1 MPLLTDP
8 SGSDP
13 TRDGF
18 AKPGE
23 QRDRAKLRLAGVST
37 FRRWRLVLGTAVMAS
52 LVLVAGLLAVPA
64 RADAAPQAGLATS
77 PVALG
82 AAAAYSVL
90 GTAVT
95 SAGATVVDGDLGVS
109 PGSAVVGFP
118 PAVVH
123 GVIDAGDP
131 NAAAAATAMAAAY
144 SSAAALTPTAA
155 IAGDQNGKTL
165 DAGVYDSAAA
175 LALTGT
181 MTLDGQGNP
190 NAVFIFQI
198 NAALSAAASSNID
211 LVGDAQAANVFWQ
224 VNGAASMGA
233 SASFTGT
240 IMAVGALTL
249 GAGASL
255 DGRALSSAAVTLSDN
270 AVTMPAGPPTAA
282 ITSPLTGN
290 TYLVGQSV
298 PTSFACSDPTGPGI
312 ATCTDGSGSV
322 SPGALDTST
331 IGSDVYTVTAT
342 SSDGQTAVATIGYT
356 VVAPDTVTFVSPPT
370 SALTTNTTDSVLAQG
385 PSRDHGAI
393 TYSSTTSSVCTV
405 SPASGALYFATF
417 GNCTIVATQAA
428 DPTDSYASGT
438 AITTITVTIPDTV
451 NFVSPPT
458 PSSVVTTT
466 AIDTVLAAGTS
477 GDNGAFS
484 YSSTTLSVCTV
495 DSTSG
500 ALSFLAVGTCTIEA
514 TQATDTTDGYLSA
527 TAQTNITVN
536 SRDIVTFLSPPTSA
550 VTTATTDAVV
560 ATGTPGDAGA
570 ISYSSVTPSVC
581 SVDSLT
587 GALSFAEFGNCII
600 EASQAADAT
609 DGYAAG
615 SAETSITITI
625 PDVVTFSSP
634 PTSAVTTTTTDT
646 ILAVGP
652 PGDSG
657 AISYTS
663 LTPAVCT
670 VGATTGTLT
679 FTTFGNCIIEATQ
692 AADTTDGYP
701 SATVDTNIT
710 VTEPDAL
717 AFVSPPTPRSAVTA
731 TTTDRVLADGAP
743 GDLGVLSYTSNSPA
757 VCTVDSISGTLSYL
771 TAGSC
776 TIQATQA
783 ADAND
788 GFAVTAATTR
798 IAVTVTAADIVKF
811 VSPPKNAVT
820 TTTTDT
826 VLAAG
831 APGDTGAISYTS
843 STPAVCAVGVVSG
856 RLSFVTFGNCIITA
870 TEAADPAQGYAS
882 ANAETSITV
891 TVPDIVKFSSPP
903 TKALTTTTTDT
914 VLAVGAPGDH
924 GGISYTS
931 DTPPVCAVAV
941 VSGTLRFLTFGNCI
955 ITATQAADPTD
966 GYASAMARTGI
977 AVSRPDTVKFLSP
990 PTSAWTTTTTDTIL
1004 AAGSTDDVGPITYTS
1019 TTPSVCRVGSTTGT
1033 LSFFSVGACVIKAT
1047 QAADATDGYASGSSD
1062 TRIRVNAPGSYTVT
1076 FDGNTAT
1083 GGSTASEVRNTPG
1096 ALTANGFTR
1105 IGHTFTGWNTA
1116 SNGSGTRYAGGA
1128 MYSFGA
1134 NATLYAQWS
1143 LAVAT
1148 IPGAPTGARAIA
1160 GNAQAVVSFAA
1171 PKSDGGSSIT
1181 SYAVTA
1187 TDTTSVRRGGE
1198 ARTGAHSPITVTG
1211 LTSGDS
1217 YTFTVAA
1224 RNAVGTG
1231 PASSASKGVRVFTV
1245 PSAPR
1250 DPLAKATLAG
1260 AAEVTFSPPA
1270 TNGGESVIR
1279 YVVSA
1284 SPVCARCSGMM
1295 TTGSSATITGL
1306 TYGRRYSFSVRAE
1319 NKVGVGPASSS
1330 SASVIVELMDG
1341 YWLAARDGT
1350 VFGLGSAASL
1360 GGIRTTS
1367 GGPVVGI
1374 AGSTDGKGYFVA
1386 TAGGVV
1392 TAFGDLK
1399 SYGDLQ
1405 SKKIVRSDIVAI
1417 VATADARGYWLIG
1430 ADGEVYNFGDAAFFG
1445 DLLHLT
1451 NPVQVTDI
1459 VGMVPAVGDK
1469 GYFLL
1474 GSDGGVFAFGRVHFY
1489 GSLPGIGVRVN
1500 DIRGILPSA
1509 TGRGYVL
1516 VGVDG
1521 GAFVFGSGV
1530 QFYGSLPGRHIKV
1543 SDIVGLAL
1551 TPGDGGYYMAGS
1563 NGKVF
1568 GFGNGRVFPSPS
1580 TLGSHLPVAA
1590 IAGV

>member
-1 MPLLTDP
+1 M
-8 SGSDP
+8 G
-13 TRDGF
+13 
-18 AKPGE
+18 
-23 QRDRAKLRLAGVST
+23 
-37 FRRWRLVLGTAVMAS
+37 S
-52 LVLVAGLLAVPA
+52 LVLVAGLLAVPS
-64 RADAAPQAGLATS
+64 RADAAAQQGDRAAS

-90 GTAVT
+90 GSTAVT
-95 SAGATVVDGDLGVS
+95 SAGATVVYGDLGVS
-109 PGSAVVGFP
+109 PLSAVVGFP
-118 PAVVH
+118 PGVVH

-131 NAAAAATAMAAAY
+131 SSAAAQTALSAAY

-165 DAGVYDSAAA
+165 NAGVYNSAAA

-181 MTLDGQGNP
+181 VTLDGQGNP

-198 NAALSAAASSNID
+198 NAALSAAASADID

-240 IMAVGALTL
+240 IMAVGAITL

-270 AVTMPAGPPTAA
+270 AITMPAGPPTVT
-282 ITSPLTGN
+282 ITAPVTGT
-290 TYLVGQSV
+290 TYLLGQSV
-298 PTSFACSDPTGPGI
+298 PTSFTCADPTGPGI
-312 ATCTDGSGSV
+312 ATCTDGSGSE
-322 SPGALDTST
+322 SPGALNTST
-331 IGSDVYTVTAT
+331 IGTDVYTVTAT
-342 SSDGQTAVATIGYT
+342 SSDGQTAVASIGYT
-356 VVAPDTVTFVSPPT
+356 VISPDTVTFVSAPT
-370 SALTTNTTDSVLAQG
+370 SALTTTTTDSVLAQG
-385 PSRDHGAI
+385 PAGDHGAI
-393 TYSSTTSSVCTV
+393 AYSSTTSSVCTV

-438 AITTITVTIPDTV
+438 AVTTITVTIPDAV

-458 PSSVVTTT
+458 PNSVVTTT

-484 YSSTTLSVCTV
+484 YSSKTLSVCTV

-514 TQATDTTDGYLSA
+514 TQAADTTDGYLSA

-536 SRDIVTFLSPPTSA
+536 SPDIVTFLSPPTSA
-550 VTTATTDAVV
+550 VTTTTTDAVV
-560 ATGTPGDAGA
+560 AVGTQGDAGA

-581 SVDSLT
+581 SVNSLT
-587 GALSFAEFGNCII
+587 GALSFAQFGNCII

-646 ILAVGP
+646 ILAIGP
-652 PGDSG
+652 LGDSG
-657 AISYTS
+657 AISYSSITA
-663 LTPAVCT
+663 AVCT
-670 VGATTGTLT
+670 VGATSGTLT
-679 FTTFGNCIIEATQ
+679 FTTFGNCIIEASQ

-701 SATVDTNIT
+701 SATVETNIT

-731 TTTDRVLADGAP
+731 TTTDRVLAVGAN
-743 GDLGVLSYTSNSPA
+743 GDHGVLSYTSNSPA
-757 VCTVDSISGTLSYL
+757 VCTVSSISGTLTYL

-788 GFAVTAATTR
+788 GYAVTAATTR
-798 IAVTVTAADIVKF
+798 IAVTVTAADIVTF
-811 VSPPKNAVT
+811 VSPPKSAVT

-831 APGDTGAISYTS
+831 APGDNGAISYTS
-843 STPAVCAVGVVSG
+843 NTPAVCAVGVVSG

-870 TEAADPAQGYAS
+870 TEAADPTHGYAS
-882 ANAETSITV
+882 GSAETSITV
-891 TVPDIVKFSSPP
+891 TIPDVVKFSSPP

-914 VLAVGAPGDH
+914 VLAAGAPGDH

-931 DTPPVCAVAV
+931 DTLPVCAVGV

-977 AVSRPDTVKFLSP
+977 VVSRPDTVRFLSP
-990 PTSAWTTTTTDTIL
+990 PTSAWTTTTTDSVL
-1004 AAGSTDDVGPITYTS
+1004 ATGSTDDIGPITYTS
-1019 TTPSVCRVGSTTGT
+1019 ATPSVCRVGSRSGT
-1033 LSFFSVGACVIKAT
+1033 LSFFSVGACIIKAS
-1047 QAADATDGYASGSSD
+1047 QAADATDGYASGTAE
-1062 TRIRVNAPGSYTVT
+1062 TRIRVNPPGSHTVT
-1076 FDGNTAT
+1076 FDGNRAT
-1083 GGSTASEVRNTPG
+1083 GGSTALEVRNTPG
-1096 ALTANGFTR
+1096 ALTTNGFTR
-1105 IGHTFTGWNTA
+1105 IGHTFTSWNTA
-1116 SNGSGTRYAGGA
+1116 SNGGGIRYSGGA

-1143 LAVAT
+1143 VTVAT
-1148 IPGAPTGARAIA
+1148 IPGAPTGAKATA
-1160 GNAQAVVSFAA
+1160 GNAQAVVSFTA
-1171 PKSDGGSSIT
+1171 PASDGGSSIS

-1187 TDTTSVRRGGE
+1187 TDTTNVRRGGE
-1198 ARTGAHSPITVTG
+1198 ARTGTRSPLTVTG
-1211 LTSGDS
+1211 LTRGDS

-1224 RNAVGTG
+1224 KNAVGTG
-1231 PASSASKGVRVFTV
+1231 PTSTSS
-1245 PSAPR
+1245 
-1250 DPLAKATLAG
+1250 
-1260 AAEVTFSPPA
+1260 
-1270 TNGGESVIR
+1270 
-1279 YVVSA
+1279 
-1284 SPVCARCSGMM
+1284 SPV
-1295 TTGSSATITGL
+1295 L
-1306 TYGRRYSFSVRAE
+1306 
-1319 NKVGVGPASSS
+1319 
-1330 SASVIVELMDG
+1330 VELMDG

-1350 VFGLGSAASL
+1350 VFGLGTAASL
-1360 GGIRTTS
+1360 GGIKSTS

-1386 TAGGVV
+1386 TVDGVV
-1392 TAFGDLK
+1392 SAFGDVK
-1399 SYGDLQ
+1399 SHGDLQ
-1405 SKKIVRSDIVAI
+1405 SKNIHRTDIVAI
-1417 VATADARGYWLIG
+1417 VATADAGGYWLIG

-1451 NPVQVTDI
+1451 NPVQVTDV
-1459 VGMVPAVGDK
+1459 VGMVPASGDK

-1489 GSLPGIGVRVN
+1489 GSLPGIGVKVN

-1509 TGRGYVL
+1509 TGTGYVL

-1530 QFYGSLPGRHIKV
+1530 RFYGSLPGRHIKV
-1543 SDIVGLAL
+1543 TNIVGLAL

-1568 GFGNGRVFPSPS
+1568 GFGDGSVFPSPR
-1580 TLGSHLPVAA
+1580 TLASHLPVAA